1 MGLDT
6 MLSASVL
13 RSRGRP
19 LIFGGAAPYRLA
31 LVIRPPW
38 VGKIGASCL
47 EQQPPEPPS
56 VPLKQN
62 QHFLSIDSSGVQI
75 YMVVCWNEYIVVP

>member
-6 MLSASVL
+6 MLSAAIAGSTIDFWWGCSV
-13 RSRGRP
+13 SP
-19 LIFGGAAPYRLA
+19 GARYQA
-31 LVIRPPW
+31 PW

-47 EQQPPEPPS
+47 EQQPSEPPS

-62 QHFLSIDSSGVQI
+62 QYFLSIDSSGIQI
-75 YMVVCWNEYIVVP
+75 YMVVCWNEYIVAP